1 MPENNME
8 IVPSLLSADFTRLSE
23 EIHSVAAAGAK
34 RLHLDVMDGHFV
46 PNITIGPFIV
56 EAIRRQTDLHLE
68 SHLMITNPE
77 KYIEPFVKAGSDT
90 VIIHIES
97 SKAVLQDFQAICDLG
112 AKAGLVLNPRTP
124 FEEIEPYL
132 EYVDHLLV
140 MTVNPGFGGQK
151 MIKAALEKV
160 VLAKPYSE
168 KYGFP
173 IEIDGGV
180 NLDTVTDAKHAGADL
195 IVAGSAVFSN
205 GSPADNFRLLK
216 EKLQGE

>member
-1 MPENNME
+1 ME
-8 IVPSLLSADFTRLSE
+8 IVPSLLSADFTKLTE
-23 EIHSVAAAGAK
+23 EIRAVEKAGAT

-56 EAIRRQTDLHLE
+56 KAIRRETRLHLE

-77 KYIEPFVKAGSDT
+77 KYIEPFINAGSDT
-90 VIIHIES
+90 IVIHIES
-97 SKAVLQDFQAICDLG
+97 SRDVLKDFKTIRQLG
-112 AKAGLVLNPRTP
+112 AKAGLVINPPTP
-124 FEEIEPYL
+124 FADIEPYL
-132 EYVDHLLV
+132 EFVDHLLV

-151 MIKAALEKV
+151 MIKEALNKV
-160 VLAKPYSE
+160 VLAKPYSK

-180 NLDTVTDAKHAGADL
+180 NIDTVVEAKNAGVDL

-205 GSPADNFRLLK
+205 GKPYDNYRALS
-216 EKLQGE
+216 EKL

>member
-1 MPENNME
+1 ME
-8 IVPSLLSADFTRLSE
+8 IVPSLLSADFTRLRE
-23 EIHSVAAAGAK
+23 EIDAVERAGAT

-56 EAIRRQTDLHLE
+56 EAIRRHTGLHLE

-77 KYIEPFVKAGSDT
+77 QFIEPFIKAGSDT
-90 VIIHIES
+90 VVIHIES
-97 SKAVLQDFQAICDLG
+97 SQDVIRDFKTIRQLG
-112 AKAGLVLNPRTP
+112 AKAGLVINPPTP
-124 FEEIEPYL
+124 FADIEPYL
-132 EYVDHLLV
+132 GFIDHLLV

-151 MIKAALEKV
+151 MIMGALDKV
-160 VLAKPYSE
+160 ILAKPYSE

-180 NLDTVTDAKHAGADL
+180 NIDTVTDAKNAGTDL

-205 GSPADNFRLLK
+205 GKPFDNFKALT
-216 EKLQGE
+216 EKLQRE

>member
-1 MPENNME
+1 ME
-8 IVPSLLSADFTRLSE
+8 IVPSLLSADFTKLGD
-23 EIHSVAAAGAK
+23 EIHAVEKAGAT

-56 EAIRRQTDLHLE
+56 EAIRRHTGLHLE

-77 KYIEPFVKAGSDT
+77 QFIEPFIKAGSDT
-90 VIIHIES
+90 VVIHIES
-97 SKAVLQDFQAICDLG
+97 SQDVVRDFKTIRQLG
-112 AKAGLVLNPRTP
+112 AKAGLVINPPTP
-124 FEEIEPYL
+124 FAKIEPYM
-132 EYVDHLLV
+132 EFIDHLLI

-151 MIKAALEKV
+151 MIKEALDKV

-180 NLDTVTDAKHAGADL
+180 NIDTVTDAKNAGTDL

-205 GSPADNFRLLK
+205 GKPFDNFKALT
-216 EKLQGE
+216 EKLHSE